1 MGTIVNN
8 KWIKKIVWGM
18 MTAAAAAVLLAAPV
32 QAAGTVSVT
41 ADKASVQIGDTVTF
55 SFQTSDPEDDAVAP
69 QIRVTYDPQLLEYVS
84 CDTECGGGGG
94 LLTLSSTAAGIQF
107 KALAQGTANV
117 AVEAVLDDDGN
128 NPASGSAGV
137 SVGAAGGMSSDATLR
152 ALVVEPGTL
161 SPEFSPSVTEY
172 TITVENQV
180 TDITVSG
187 GVTDENAQITAAS
200 GFKNLKKGTNQAVIT
215 VTAQDGST
223 LTYHFTITRTEDA
236 SEEPA
241 QQEPEETPQ
250 EDNAADAAPTQG
262 AGLTFQMDGVTY
274 QVSQGYDSSLL
285 PQDCVKQDVAF
296 QGQEVEGACFEA
308 GALQLVY
315 AISGADGTGD
325 FYICDAKSGIVSL
338 FIQLKTGNTDYIVPI
353 QSPDDAPAGFHE
365 EAMHWNNAYI
375 PAYQVTDAS
384 LAGAKDFYLLYGV
397 NQSGDY
403 GYYLYDVLQGTCQR
417 FLGYGAAAGSTG
429 VKAGSRVTIIIG
441 MMAVVMVG
449 LLMLIVNLILR
460 NKELTADMEDLAK
473 ERKGAKKAPLESA
486 KQTEKKVEKRAEK
499 RAEKKAEKKK
509 EMKEPER
516 APKEEPQEEMHIEI
530 TAAADAAKK
539 QTYSRSEQ
547 EEAQEQA
554 LRSAEQKAARKAA
567 LEREI
572 AKDEKARAKREAAEM
587 KKQQEAQRQAERQ
600 ALARQKALEKQEAAE
615 KLRQQ
620 KALEKQEAAEK
631 LRQQKAQEEENA
643 RKDRQPAVKREV
655 TERGVTYTTGRI
667 PITVVTPEKPAVK
680 RNPVPIFTLER
691 RPVSLT
697 RESAPDEMD
706 EDFEFE
712 FINIHKD

>member
-1 MGTIVNN
+1 MGTIAKN
-8 KWIKKIVWGM
+8 KWMKKLVWVM
-18 MTAAAAAVLLAAPV
+18 MTAAAAALLAAPV

-41 ADKASVQIGDTVTF
+41 ADKTSAQIGDTVNF
-55 SFQTSDPEDDAVAP
+55 SFQTSAPEDDAVAP

-84 CDTECGGGGG
+84 CDTDCGGGGG
-94 LLTLSSTAAGIQF
+94 LLTLSSTAASIQF

-152 ALVVEPGTL
+152 ALVVEPGNL

-172 TITVENQV
+172 TITVENEV

-187 GVTDENAQITAAS
+187 GVSDETAQITAAS

-223 LTYHFTITRTEDA
+223 LTYHFTITRSEDA
-236 SEEPA
+236 AEEPA
-241 QQEPEETPQ
+241 QQEPEEMPQ
-250 EDNAADAAPTQG
+250 EDEGKDAAPTQG

-274 QVSQGYDSSLL
+274 QVSQGYDSGLL
-285 PQDCVKQDVAF
+285 PQGCVKQNVAF

-338 FIQLKTGNTDYIVPI
+338 FIQIKTGNTDYIVPI
-353 QSPDDAPAGFHE
+353 QSKDDAPAGFHE
-365 EAMHWNNAYI
+365 EAMHWNNANI
-375 PAYQVTDAS
+375 PAYQATDAS
-384 LAGAKDFYLLYGV
+384 FADAKDFYLLYGV

-417 FLGYGAAAGSTG
+417 FLGYGAAAGSAG
-429 VKAGSRVTIIIG
+429 VKAGSRVTLIIG

-460 NKELTADMEDLAK
+460 NKELAADMEDLAK
-473 ERKGAKKAPLESA
+473 ERKGAKKALAEPS
-486 KQTEKKVEKRAEK
+486 KQAEK
-499 RAEKKAEKKK
+499 RIEKKK
-509 EMKEPER
+509 
-516 APKEEPQEEMHIEI
+516 EPQEEMHIEI

-539 QTYSRSEQ
+539 QTQSRSEQ
-547 EEAQEQA
+547 EELQEQA
-554 LRSAEQKAARKAA
+554 LRAAEQKAARKAA

-572 AKDEKARAKREAAEM
+572 AKDEKARAKREAAELR
-587 KKQQEAQRQAERQ
+587 KQQEAQRQAERQ
-600 ALARQKALEKQEAAE
+600 ALARQKAM
-615 KLRQQ
+615 
-620 KALEKQEAAEK
+620 EKQEAAEK

-643 RKDRQPAVKREV
+643 RRNQQPAVKKEV

>member
-1 MGTIVNN
+1 MEKITNN
-8 KWIKKIVWGM
+8 KWMKKIVWVM
-18 MTAAAAAVLLAAPV
+18 MTAAAVALLAAPV

-41 ADKASVQIGDTVTF
+41 ADKTSAQIGDTVNF

-84 CDTECGGGGG
+84 CDTDCGGGGG
-94 LLTLSSTAAGIQF
+94 LLTLSSTAASIQF
-107 KALAQGTANV
+107 KALAQGMANV

-152 ALVVEPGTL
+152 ALVMEPGTM

-172 TITVENQV
+172 TVTVANEV

-200 GFKNLKKGTNQAVIT
+200 GFKNLKKGTNQALIT

-223 LTYHFTITRTEDA
+223 LTYHFTITRSEDA
-236 SEEPA
+236 AEEPA
-241 QQEPEETPQ
+241 QQEPEEMPQ
-250 EDNAADAAPTQG
+250 EDEGSDAAPAQG

-285 PQDCVKQDVAF
+285 PQGCVKQNVSF

-325 FYICDAKSGIVSL
+325 FYICDAKSEIVSL

-353 QSPDDAPAGFHE
+353 QSKDDAPAGFHE
-365 EAMHWNNAYI
+365 EAMRWNNADI
-375 PAYQVTDAS
+375 PAYQATDAS
-384 LAGAKDFYLLYGV
+384 FADAKDFYLLYGV
-397 NQSGDY
+397 NQSGDH

-429 VKAGSRVTIIIG
+429 LKAGSRVTIIIG

-460 NKELTADMEDLAK
+460 NRELAADMEDLAK
-473 ERKGAKKAPLESA
+473 ERKGAKKAL
-486 KQTEKKVEKRAEK
+486 TEPSRQAGKRI
-499 RAEKKAEKKK
+499 EKKK
-509 EMKEPER
+509 ETQESER
-516 APKEEPQEEMHIEI
+516 APQEEPQEEMHIEI
-530 TAAADAAKK
+530 TASADAAKK
-539 QTYSRSEQ
+539 QTQSRSEQ
-547 EEAQEQA
+547 EELQEQA
-554 LRSAEQKAARKAA
+554 LRAAEQKAARKAA

-572 AKDEKARAKREAAEM
+572 AKDEKARAKREAAEL

-600 ALARQKALEKQEAAE
+600 ALARQKAI
-615 KLRQQ
+615 
-620 KALEKQEAAEK
+620 EKQEAAEK

-643 RKDRQPAVKREV
+643 RRNGQPAVKKEV

-667 PITVVTPEKPAVK
+667 PITVVTPEKSAVK

>member
-1 MGTIVNN
+1 MGTIAKN
-8 KWIKKIVWGM
+8 KWMKKLVWVM
-18 MTAAAAAVLLAAPV
+18 MTAAAAAALLAAPV

-41 ADKASVQIGDTVTF
+41 ADKTSAQIGDTVNF
-55 SFQTSDPEDDAVAP
+55 SFQTSAPEDDAVAP

-84 CDTECGGGGG
+84 CDTDCGGGGG
-94 LLTLSSTAAGIQF
+94 LLTLSSTAASIQF

-152 ALVVEPGTL
+152 ALVVEPGNL

-172 TITVENQV
+172 TITVENEV

-187 GVTDENAQITAAS
+187 GVSDETAQITAAS

-223 LTYHFTITRTEDA
+223 LTYHFTITRSEDA
-236 SEEPA
+236 AEEPA
-241 QQEPEETPQ
+241 QQEPEEMPQ
-250 EDNAADAAPTQG
+250 EDEGKDAAPTQG

-274 QVSQGYDSSLL
+274 QVSQGYDSGLL
-285 PQDCVKQDVAF
+285 PQGCVKQNVAF

-338 FIQLKTGNTDYIVPI
+338 FIQIKTGNTDYIVPI
-353 QSPDDAPAGFHE
+353 QSKEDAPAGFHE
-365 EAMHWNNAYI
+365 EAMHWNNANI
-375 PAYQVTDAS
+375 PAYQATDAS
-384 LAGAKDFYLLYGV
+384 FADAKDFYLLYGV

-417 FLGYGAAAGSTG
+417 FLGYGAAAGTAG
-429 VKAGSRVTIIIG
+429 VKAGSRVTLIIG

-460 NKELTADMEDLAK
+460 NKELAADMEDLAK
-473 ERKGAKKAPLESA
+473 ERKGAKKALAEPS
-486 KQTEKKVEKRAEK
+486 KQAEK
-499 RAEKKAEKKK
+499 RIEKKK
-509 EMKEPER
+509 
-516 APKEEPQEEMHIEI
+516 EPQEEMHIEI

-539 QTYSRSEQ
+539 QTQSRSEQ
-547 EEAQEQA
+547 EELQEQA
-554 LRSAEQKAARKAA
+554 LRAAEQKAARKAA

-572 AKDEKARAKREAAEM
+572 AKDEKARAKREAAELR
-587 KKQQEAQRQAERQ
+587 KQQEAQRQAERQ
-600 ALARQKALEKQEAAE
+600 ALARQKAM
-615 KLRQQ
+615 
-620 KALEKQEAAEK
+620 EKQEAAEK

-643 RKDRQPAVKREV
+643 LRNQQPAVKKEI

>member
-1 MGTIVNN
+1 MKTIAKN
-8 KWIKKIVWGM
+8 KWMKKIVWVM
-18 MTAAAAAVLLAAPV
+18 MTAAAAVLLAAPV

-41 ADKASVQIGDTVTF
+41 ADKTSAQIGDTVNF
-55 SFQTSDPEDDAVAP
+55 SFQTSAPEDDAVAP
-69 QIRVTYDPQLLEYVS
+69 QIQVTYDPQLLEYVS
-84 CDTECGGGGG
+84 CDTDCGGGGG
-94 LLTLSSTAAGIQF
+94 LLTLSSTTASIQF

-117 AVEAVLDDDGN
+117 VVEAVLDDDGN

-152 ALVVEPGTL
+152 ALVVEPGTM

-172 TITVENQV
+172 TITVGNEV

-187 GVTDENAQITAAS
+187 GVSDETAQITAAS

-223 LTYHFTITRTEDA
+223 LTYHFTITRPEDA
-236 SEEPA
+236 AEEPA
-241 QQEPEETPQ
+241 QQEPEEMPQ
-250 EDNAADAAPTQG
+250 EDEGSDAAPTQG

-285 PQDCVKQDVAF
+285 PQGCVKQNVAF

-338 FIQLKTGNTDYIVPI
+338 FIQIKTGNTDYIVPI
-353 QSPDDAPAGFHE
+353 QSKEDTPAGFHE
-365 EAMHWNNAYI
+365 EAMRWNNANI
-375 PAYQVTDAS
+375 PAYQATDAS
-384 LAGAKDFYLLYGV
+384 FADAKDFYLLYGV

-429 VKAGSRVTIIIG
+429 IKAGSRVTLIIG

-460 NKELTADMEDLAK
+460 NKELAADMEDLAK
-473 ERKGAKKAPLESA
+473 ERKGAKKALTEPS
-486 KQTEKKVEKRAEK
+486 KQAEK
-499 RAEKKAEKKK
+499 RIEKKK
-509 EMKEPER
+509 
-516 APKEEPQEEMHIEI
+516 EPQEEMHIEI

-539 QTYSRSEQ
+539 QTQSRSEQ
-547 EEAQEQA
+547 EELQEQA
-554 LRSAEQKAARKAA
+554 LRAAEQKAARKAA

-572 AKDEKARAKREAAEM
+572 AKDEKARAKREAAELR
-587 KKQQEAQRQAERQ
+587 KQQEAQRQAERQ
-600 ALARQKALEKQEAAE
+600 ALARQKAM
-615 KLRQQ
+615 
-620 KALEKQEAAEK
+620 EKQEAAEK

-643 RKDRQPAVKREV
+643 RRNQQPAVKKEV

-706 EDFEFE
+706 DDFEFE